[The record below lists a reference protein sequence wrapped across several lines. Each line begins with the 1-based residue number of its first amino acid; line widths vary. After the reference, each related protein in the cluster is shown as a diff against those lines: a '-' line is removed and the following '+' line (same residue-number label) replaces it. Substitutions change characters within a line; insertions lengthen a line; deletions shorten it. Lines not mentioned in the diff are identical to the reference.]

1 MSRLKKLQNPFIQQY
16 VIEILFPLL
25 GYFFFDWDILI
36 IGVYY
41 LIDHFCAQVLF
52 FRRAHWVNTRA
63 SKVSGIHHL
72 ILAILLFGLLFFAEL
87 VLLVYFLM
95 EAKVMTLEAVSNAF
109 LVFAKEE
116 LWFLFPV
123 VLFVYHFKD
132 QFTFYMPRH
141 YLKYKFIPFL
151 WWDTVRNGFVLTLL
165 GLFGLL
171 WIQLKINDLFVIF
184 IFLILKI
191 GFDLTAKKFFEE
203 QSLID

>member
-16 VIEILFPLL
+16 LIEILFPLL

-52 FRRAHWVNTRA
+52 FRRAHWVN
-63 SKVSGIHHL
+63 KKGLQVLGNYPL
-72 ILAILLFGLLFFAEL
+72 ILAIFVFGVLFFAEFA
-87 VLLVYFLM
+87 LLLYFLM
-95 EAKVMTLEAVSNAF
+95 EAKSMTLEAISNSF

-123 VLFVYHFKD
+123 VLFVYHLKD

-141 YLKYKFIPFL
+141 YLKRKFIPYL
-151 WWDTVRNGFVLTLL
+151 WWDVGRNGFILALF
-165 GLFGLL
+165 GLFGYF
-171 WIQLKINDLFVIF
+171 WIYFKPNDLTIIF
-184 IFLILKI
+184 IFLVLKI
-191 GFDLTAKKFFEE
+191 GFDLTVKKFFER